1 MVDSPLRTD
10 LFAGSRV
17 LVTGGGTGM
26 GLAFATAFAAHGAQV
41 AIASR
46 NAEHLEAGAATIAT
60 ATGVEALTQVVNV
73 RDTESV
79 AALAATIEAE
89 WDGLDVLVNNAAGN
103 FFAPVAE
110 MSENAWRAVVDIVL
124 DGTFRVS
131 KACHPLL
138 RKGNNSSVVNIVAN
152 YAWGSASYVAHS
164 GAAKAGVLNLTR
176 SLALEWASHGIRVNA
191 LCPGVVPT
199 EGAKANL
206 FPAPEMEQ
214 MIVDTIPR
222 GRLAT
227 ADEMALQVLWLA
239 ASDYTTGE
247 CLVSDGGQWLAGN
260 PFYTFGRQFV
270 D

>member
-1 MVDSPLRTD
+1 MGESPFRDD
-10 LFAGSRV
+10 LFAGARV

-26 GLAFATAFAAHGAQV
+26 GLAFAQTFAAHGAQV

-46 NAEHLEAGAATIAT
+46 NAEHLAAGAATVT
-60 ATGVEALTQVVNV
+60 DATGTEVLTHVVDV
-73 RDTESV
+73 RDAESV
-79 AALAATIEAE
+79 AALAATLESE
-89 WDGLDVLVNNAAGN
+89 WGALDVLVNNAAGN

-131 KACHPLL
+131 RAFHPLL
-138 RKGNNSSVVNIVAN
+138 RKGRDASVVNIVAN
-152 YAWGSASYVAHS
+152 YAWGAASYVAHS

-199 EGAKANL
+199 EGARANL

-214 MIVDTIPR
+214 MITDTIPK

-239 ASDYTTGE
+239 ASDYVTGE
-247 CLVSDGGQWLAGN
+247 CLVADGGQWLAGN
-260 PFYTFGRQFV
+260 PFYTLGKLV
-270 D
+270 AD

>member
-1 MVDSPLRTD
+1 
-10 LFAGSRV
+10 
-17 LVTGGGTGM
+17 
-26 GLAFATAFAAHGAQV
+26 
-41 AIASR
+41 
-46 NAEHLEAGAATIAT
+46 
-60 ATGVEALTQVVNV
+60 
-73 RDTESV
+73 
-79 AALAATIEAE
+79 
-89 WDGLDVLVNNAAGN
+89 VLVNNAAGN

-152 YAWGSASYVAHS
+152 YAWSSAPYVAHS

-176 SLALEWASHGIRVNA
+176 SLALEWASHDIRVNA

-239 ASDYTTGE
+239 SSDYTTGE

>member
-1 MVDSPLRTD
+1 MVDSPLRAN
-10 LFAGSRV
+10 LFDGQRA

-46 NAEHLEAGAATIAT
+46 NAEHLETGAATIAA
-60 ATGVEALTQVVNV
+60 ATSVEALTQVVDV

-79 AALAATIEAE
+79 ATLAATLKRE
-89 WDGLDVLVNNAAGN
+89 WGGLDVLVNNAAGN

-131 KACHPLL
+131 QACHSLL
-138 RKGNNSSVVNIVAN
+138 RKGSNPNVVNIVAN

-164 GAAKAGVLNLTR
+164 GAAKAGVLSLTR

-199 EGAKANL
+199 EGAKVNL
-206 FPAPEMEQ
+206 FPTPEMEQ
-214 MIVDTIPR
+214 MIVDTIPW

-239 ASDYTTGE
+239 ASDYVTGE
-247 CLVSDGGQWLAGN
+247 CLVADGGQWLAGN
-260 PFYTFGRQFV
+260 PFYTLGRQVV

>member
-1 MVDSPLRTD
+1 MGESPFRDD
-10 LFAGSRV
+10 LFAGMRV

-26 GLAFATAFAAHGAQV
+26 GLAFAQAFAAHGAQV

-46 NAEHLEAGAATIAT
+46 DDEHLAAGAAAIAT
-60 ATGVEALTQVVNV
+60 ATGAEAVTQVVDV
-73 RDTESV
+73 RDGESV
-79 AALAATIEAE
+79 AALAAMLEKE
-89 WDGLDVLVNNAAGN
+89 WGALDVLVNNAAGN

-131 KACHPLL
+131 QACHSLL
-138 RKGNNSSVVNIVAN
+138 RKGNNPNVVNIVAN
-152 YAWGSASYVAHS
+152 YAWGSAPYVAHS

-199 EGAKANL
+199 EGARANL

-239 ASDYTTGE
+239 ASDYMTGE
-247 CLVSDGGQWLAGN
+247 CLVADGGQWLAGN
-260 PFYTFGRQFV
+260 PFYTLGRQVV